1 MTPPEPIR
9 LDRRAAIK
17 WMAAAAASLAL
28 LNRHASAETAAAA
41 SDYETDPDML
51 KTYRPGELWPLT
63 FTPRQHRAAVALCS
77 FIIPADA
84 NSPSAGSLGVADFI
98 DEWISAPFPA
108 QKKDRDPLVAG
119 LAWLDAESQR
129 RFGNDFASLVYSQ
142 QAKICDDICFHRQAS
157 ADFLVAAKFFDRF
170 RYLTAGGYYTTPEGM
185 KAIGYVGNVPL
196 TKFDGPPP
204 EVLQRLGL
212 S

>member
-1 MTPPEPIR
+1 VSPPEPIR
-9 LDRRAAIK
+9 IDRRVAIK

-28 LNRHASAETAAAA
+28 LDRHARGETAAAPG
-41 SDYETDPDML
+41 DYQPDPDML
-51 KTYRPGELWPLT
+51 KTYHPGDLWPLT
-63 FTPRQHRAAVALCS
+63 FTPAQHRAAVALCN
-77 FIIPADA
+77 FILPADA
-84 NSPSAGSLGVADFI
+84 TSPSAGSLGVADFI

-108 QKKDRDPLVAG
+108 QSQDRDQLVSG

-142 QAKICDDICFHRQAS
+142 QASLCDDICFPQKAGPG
-157 ADFLVAAKFFDRF
+157 FLVAAKFFDRF
-170 RYLTAGGYYTTPEGM
+170 RYLAAGGYYTTPEGM
-185 KAIGYVGNVPL
+185 KDIGYVGNVPL

>member
-1 MTPPEPIR
+1 MIPPEPVRI
-9 LDRRAAIK
+9 DRRAAIK

-28 LNRHASAETAAAA
+28 LQRNARGETAGAT

-51 KTYRPGELWPLT
+51 KTYRPGDLWPLT
-63 FTPRQHRAAVALCS
+63 FTAPQRRAAVALCD

-98 DEWISAPFPA
+98 DEWISAPFLA
-108 QKKDRDPLVAG
+108 QQQDRAQLTAG
-119 LAWLDAESQR
+119 LVWLDEESQR

-142 QAKICDDICFHRQAS
+142 QVKLCDDICFPQQAS
-157 ADFLVAAKFFDRF
+157 PGFLVAAKFFDRF
-170 RYLTAGGYYTTPEGM
+170 RYLTAGGFYTTPEGM
-185 KAIGYVGNVPL
+185 KDIGYVGNVPL
-196 TKFDGPPP
+196 TSFAGPPP

>member
-1 MTPPEPIR
+1 VSPSEPIR

-28 LNRHASAETAAAA
+28 LHRDARGEAGARAG
-41 SDYETDPDML
+41 DYETDPEMQ
-51 KTYRPGELWPLT
+51 KTYHPGDLWPLT
-63 FTPRQHRAAVALCS
+63 FTPGQHRAAVALCN
-77 FIIPADA
+77 FILPADGT
-84 NSPSAGSLGVADFI
+84 SPGAGSLGVADFI

-108 QKKDRDPLVAG
+108 QRQDRDPLLAG

-142 QAKICDDICFHRQAS
+142 QAKIADDICFPGQAS

-170 RYLTAGGYYTTPEGM
+170 RYLAAGGYYTTPEGM
-185 KAIGYVGNVPL
+185 KDIGYVGNVPL

>member
-1 MTPPEPIR
+1 VSPSEPVR

-17 WMAAAAASLAL
+17 WMAAAAATLAL
-28 LNRHASAETAAAA
+28 LNRNASGETTAAA
-41 SDYETDPDML
+41 STHETDPEML
-51 KTYRPGELWPLT
+51 KTYHPGDLWPLT
-63 FTPRQHRAAVALCS
+63 FTPVQHRAAVALCN

-84 NSPSAGSLGVADFI
+84 TSPSAGSLGVADFI
-98 DEWISAPFPA
+98 DEWISAPFQA
-108 QKKDRDPLVAG
+108 QKKDRESLVAG

-142 QAKICDDICFHRQAS
+142 QARIADDICFPQKAS
-157 ADFLVAAKFFDRF
+157 PDFLVAAKFFDRF
-170 RYLTAGGYYTTPEGM
+170 RYLAAGGYYTTPEGM
-185 KAIGYVGNVPL
+185 KDIGYVGNVPL

-204 EVLQRLGL
+204 EVLQRLGV